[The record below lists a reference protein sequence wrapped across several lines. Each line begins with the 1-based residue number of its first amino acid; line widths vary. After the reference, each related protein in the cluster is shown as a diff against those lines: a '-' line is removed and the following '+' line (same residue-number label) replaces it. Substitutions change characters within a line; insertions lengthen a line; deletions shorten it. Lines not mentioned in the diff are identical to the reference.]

1 MDYGIAARGS
11 VMGIMRKIGNSGAAI
26 LSTIDALNAESLILN
41 KIEGF
46 IDNPVIRQVIRK
58 VFSLINLISGVFLA
72 LNMSYSLIT
81 WIRDT
86 LKKQLEEKKKE
97 EQQDSSI
104 SEPPASSSQKNG
116 NASHTDTD
124 VKILQATATQ

>member
-26 LSTIDALNAESLILN
+26 LSRIDSGSVILN

-46 IDNPVIRQVIRK
+46 IGNPVIRK
-58 VFSLINLISGVFLA
+58 VLSLIILISGLSEA
-72 LNMSYSLIT
+72 LRMSSCLIT
-81 WIRDT
+81 LIRET

-97 EQQDSSI
+97 EQKDNSILEHPDSSI
-104 SEPPASSSQKNG
+104 QKNG
-116 NASHTDTD
+116 NKSQTNTE
-124 VKILQATATQ
+124 VKSV